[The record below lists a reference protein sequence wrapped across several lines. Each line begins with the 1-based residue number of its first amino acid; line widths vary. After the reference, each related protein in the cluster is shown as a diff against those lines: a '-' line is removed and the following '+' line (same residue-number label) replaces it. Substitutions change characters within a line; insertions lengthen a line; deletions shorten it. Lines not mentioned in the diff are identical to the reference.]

1 MRSAL
6 QPSCLNENSKS
17 KRAPTCRGLNWRSE
31 GWSPVRFLFGID
43 KRYTA
48 IDTSTPVGKM
58 TFTVLGAVAE
68 LERSLIVERTR
79 AGQRNAKLNGKH
91 IGRPR
96 ACVNDTEIRSLLDA
110 GNSMSQVAEILG
122 VSAATICRRTQ
133 SAEW

>member
-1 MRSAL
+1 
-6 QPSCLNENSKS
+6 
-17 KRAPTCRGLNWRSE
+17 
-31 GWSPVRFLFGID
+31 
-43 KRYTA
+43 
-48 IDTSTPVGKM
+48 M